1 MTIQQ
6 LRYFLALCQDL
17 NYTRTAGRMYLSRQ
31 GLRLSIA
38 ALEEELLQEAN
49 ALGIGP
55 QGLGG
60 DTSVFRIN
68 IEHYPTHIAGLPCA
82 VNISCHVTRHAKE
95 VL

>member
-1 MTIQQ
+1 MVVGVGIGGTFDYAAMLAKKAT
-6 LRYFLALCQDL
+6 LREALHSKDPR
-17 NYTRTAGRMYLSRQ
+17 Y
-31 GLRLSIA
+31 A